1 VCKLSSCSAYIGDGN
16 NPVSSS
22 AEGWLSVSGDLG
34 SVTHECNSQ
43 SEDPYM
49 AVSPCAEAAW
59 RGCFDDERHALIDG
73 LHRAVARAKARRGAL
88 DERPRNRLPVTSKRS
103 GRGSN
108 R

>member
-1 VCKLSSCSAYIGDGN
+1 
-16 NPVSSS
+16 
-22 AEGWLSVSGDLG
+22 
-34 SVTHECNSQ
+34 
-43 SEDPYM
+43 M

-103 GRGSN
+103 GRGSD